1 MNLSRALLRFASV
14 AAGWM
19 SLSEVITIM
28 KLFVVN
34 DVRNAVKFSFM
45 TLFELLTHV
54 SAAARSTNF
63 CWWYCWAL
71 QQVVHPLP
79 EEF

>member
-1 MNLSRALLRFASV
+1 M

-45 TLFELLTHV
+45 TVRFLKFARHFPQDSLNCLMMFET
-54 SAAARSTNF
+54 SCERF
-63 CWWYCWAL
+63 D
-71 QQVVHPLP
+71 
-79 EEF
+79 F